1 MKINMEEP
9 FTECLQ
15 CKHLLTTVD
24 SMKHTLKR
32 LEQSLEQKQQ
42 RLNIF
47 ILDGIMTEVIH
58 HQLRIIELERLTTNK
73 LMIDL
78 ASKYS
83 AYSDQLIN
91 DHDDDD
97 DED

>member
-1 MKINMEEP
+1 
-9 FTECLQ
+9 
-15 CKHLLTTVD
+15 
-24 SMKHTLKR
+24 
-32 LEQSLEQKQQ
+32 
-42 RLNIF
+42 
-47 ILDGIMTEVIH
+47 MTEVIH

-91 DHDDDD
+91 DHDDDE

>member
-1 MKINMEEP
+1 MEES

-15 CKHLLTTVD
+15 CKHLLTTID

-47 ILDGIMTEVIH
+47 ILNGIMTEVIH
-58 HQLRIIELERLTTNK
+58 HQLRIIELEELTINRLMT
-73 LMIDL
+73 DL

-83 AYSDQLIN
+83 VYGDHLIN
-91 DHDDDD
+91 DHDDDE

>member
-1 MKINMEEP
+1 MEEP

-15 CKHLLTTVD
+15 CKHLSTTID

-32 LEQSLEQKQQ
+32 LEQSLEHNQQ

-47 ILDGIMTEVIH
+47 IVNGIMTEVIH
-58 HQLRIIELERLTTNK
+58 HQLRIIELERLTTNR

-83 AYSDQLIN
+83 AYGDHLIN
-91 DHDDDD
+91 DDDDDDDDD